1 MTLVGAESLE
11 NADAFRSHSRDVYRW
26 ALRVVGR
33 HEDALDVVQD
43 VFVAW
48 TRTPRRPPMRSPRGW
63 LRTATINRAIDLC
76 RRRTVRDGR
85 NQSLRLVRSAPGES
99 EDASRPAEREE
110 LRSRVSAALA
120 ELTELQRTVLVSKVY
135 DDLTFAEIAMEL
147 ERTVPTV
154 KTHYL
159 RALRAMRDRL
169 DPGWLEERT
178 P

>member
-1 MTLVGAESLE
+1 MTSVGTQALE

-48 TRTPRRPPMRSPRGW
+48 TRTRRHPAMTSPRGW

-85 NQSLRLVRSAPGES
+85 KEPPRLLRPSSDES

-110 LRSRVSAALA
+110 LRNRVAAALA
-120 ELTELQRTVLVSKVY
+120 ELTEMQRTVLVSKVY
-135 DDLTFAEIAMEL
+135 DDLTFAEIATEL
-147 ERTVPTV
+147 DVAVPTV

-159 RALRAMRDRL
+159 RALRALRDRL
-169 DPGWLEERT
+169 DPGELAERT
-178 P
+178 L